1 MRTSAVVIS
10 KKEQQSALE
19 QLQEFINQRRATTKA
34 VGDLAEFEREI
45 HKLVAAVECEAVA
58 AELAKFD
65 LNVREIEIAGRR
77 YKQVLRS
84 GESYLCMGGE
94 VRVERSLYRA
104 ENGERAISAMELQAG
119 IVEGYWTPWAAEL
132 GAWVV
137 AQLPPGEGEEL
148 FARIG
153 GMQPSRSSLDRL
165 VRGVGQHWE
174 ADRKKLE
181 IAMGKQEEVPAEAVS
196 AALSLDGVMVP
207 LKDGGRSEKRDE
219 AKAAGKR
226 TRGPAGY
233 GEAGCGT
240 VSFYDQQGE
249 LISTVR
255 MARMPQ
261 SNKTTLKDMLERE
274 VKAVSKQRPDLTW
287 VALADGAKDNWSFL
301 DGLLPGAEKIL
312 DFYHATDHLKDA
324 LDAAY
329 GEGSAKSTAQ
339 FEKLRHKLRHD
350 NNGVES
356 VIRSLIHLR
365 DCFPRRRTIAR
376 ELAFFRN
383 NRNRKRMR
391 YAEMAERGLPIGSG
405 IVEAACKTLV
415 TQRLKRSGMRWR
427 EDGGQAVL
435 TLRSLIQSDRF
446 DRSWKLLLNS
456 YKAKVS
462 LPDNV
467 LPMPNSPRKS
477 SI

>member
-1 MRTSAVVIS
+1 MRTSAAVIS
-10 KKEQQSALE
+10 KNKQQSALE
-19 QLQEFINQRRATTKA
+19 KLQEFINERRAAREA
-34 VGDLAEFEREI
+34 VTDLAAFERQI
-45 HKLVAAVECEAVA
+45 HKLVVAVECEAVA
-58 AELAKFD
+58 TELAKFD
-65 LNVREIEIAGRR
+65 VNVPEIEVAGRR

-84 GESYLCMGGE
+84 GESYLCMGGA

-104 ENGERAISAMELQAG
+104 ANGERAISAMELQAG

-132 GAWVV
+132 GGWVV
-137 AQLPPGEGEEL
+137 AQLTPAEGEEL

-174 ADRKKLE
+174 ASRKKLE
-181 IAMGKQEEVPAEAVS
+181 LAVGKHEKVPVEAVS
-196 AALSLDGVMVP
+196 CAVSLDGVMIP
-207 LKDGGRSEKRDE
+207 LKDGERTQKRDE
-219 AKAAGKR
+219 AAAAGKR

-233 GEAGCGT
+233 GEASCGT
-240 VSFYDQQGE
+240 VSFYDREGE
-249 LISTVR
+249 LLSTVR

-261 SNKTTLKDMLERE
+261 SNKTTLKDMLARE
-274 VKAVSKQRPDLTW
+274 VNAVRKQRPDLTL
-287 VALADGAKDNWSFL
+287 VALADGAKDNWTFL
-301 DGLLPGAEKIL
+301 DHLLAGAETIL
-312 DFYHATDHLKDA
+312 DFYHAAEHLKDA

-329 GEGSAKSTAQ
+329 GQGSAKSCAQ

-350 NNGVES
+350 DNGAAS

-365 DCFPRRRTIAR
+365 DSFPRRRIIAR
-376 ELAFFRN
+376 ELAFLRK
-383 NRNRKRMR
+383 NRHRMR

-435 TLRSLIQSDRF
+435 TLRALIQSDRF
-446 DRSWKLLLNS
+446 DRGWKLLLRS
-456 YKAKVS
+456 YKANVV
-462 LPDNV
+462 LPKNV
-467 LPMPNSPRKS
+467 LPLTRPHS
-477 SI
+477 SVSI